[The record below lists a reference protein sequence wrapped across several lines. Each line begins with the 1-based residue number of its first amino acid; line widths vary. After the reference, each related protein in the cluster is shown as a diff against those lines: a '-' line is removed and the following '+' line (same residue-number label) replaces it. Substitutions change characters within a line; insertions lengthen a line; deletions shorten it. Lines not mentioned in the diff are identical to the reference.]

1 MGGRATALQPAVPS
15 RVSQAPRAEGDRQDV
30 SPPRPPPHPAGAAPA
45 PLPSPP
51 GGCKVP
57 GGRRPNPD
65 GSSLRA
71 LPQFLS
77 GSRLLAPP
85 ARGGVGQ
92 GLREPEVDPGGE
104 LRRFGAASGQGNA
117 RARPVWGCKRGGS
130 GFAAASGR
138 GFGVTRLRLCPPWG
152 ARRRSGSPSPSPDGP
167 AAPGGAA
174 GCEPGPAP
182 LAGLRLPPAG
192 CGQQHRAAGSNFSV
206 PGLEKGTNA
215 LGVRDRSAARPT
227 AGLIAPPAA
236 WRGRTAR
243 SPQVLCPRLPPTP
256 PTFLQLLVLLFPPTQ
271 QL

>member
-85 ARGGVGQ
+85 APGRGWSGAEGARGGPRGRAEAFRGSLRAGERPCSPRLGLQ
-92 GLREPEVDPGGE
+92 AGGLRLCSRLRKGLWGHPAAALPPLGGEAAERQPQPQPRRPRSPGGS
-104 LRRFGAASGQGNA
+104 SGL
-117 RARPVWGCKRGGS
+117 RARPG
-130 GFAAASGR
+130 AARWAPAA
-138 GFGVTRLRLCPPWG
+138 TCRLR
-152 ARRRSGSPSPSPDGP
+152 A
-167 AAPGGAA
+167 AAPG
-174 GCEPGPAP
+174 
-182 LAGLRLPPAG
+182 
-192 CGQQHRAAGSNFSV
+192 CG
-206 PGLEKGTNA
+206 E
-215 LGVRDRSAARPT
+215 
-227 AGLIAPPAA
+227 
-236 WRGRTAR
+236 
-243 SPQVLCPRLPPTP
+243 
-256 PTFLQLLVLLFPPTQ
+256 
-271 QL
+271 